1 MTTTRKTPGTTP
13 PAAVVANDAHWAAK
27 RERLLA
33 RTRPMLRLTIC
44 DDPDAKQAVGVA
56 QYNEKQARL
65 LADRSPD
72 DEAAQAT
79 LRAAEAELA
88 DTQAVLDAAS
98 IVLTFQAL
106 DRKTYRALLAAHRPT
121 DEQADEGYDFNVDT
135 LGPVMI
141 AASSLD
147 GITEEDAATFLDT
160 WSENEAQALLNTAF
174 RVQREERMDLGKG

>member
-1 MTTTRKTPGTTP
+1 MTTTRKTPSTTP
-13 PAAVVANDAHWAAK
+13 PPAAVANDAHWAAK

-44 DDPDAKQAVGVA
+44 DDPDAKQAVSDA
-56 QYNEKQARL
+56 QNDEKQARY
-65 LADRSPD
+65 LADRRPD
-72 DEAAQAT
+72 DKAAQDAHQ
-79 LRAAEAELA
+79 AAEAKLA
-88 DTQAVLDAAS
+88 EAQSALDAVS
-98 IVLTFQAL
+98 IVLSFQAL

-121 DEQADEGYDFNVDT
+121 EEQAGEGYDFNVDT
-135 LGPVMI
+135 LGPIMI